1 MILFLLLLLCTG
13 ILLLGLWRKKFL
25 AKPWFWENN
34 IICTSSNFI
43 SVYARRNFPIEKI
56 RETAWLEN
64 PQVLLLHSFLKIQ
77 AAGSNSSSWIFYF
90 GSAAR
95 QFTADTS
102 FRVQYIRYTQRI
114 QFIQLSSVNTTVR
127 YFICLEDL
135 VDS

>member
-64 PQVLLLHSFLKIQ
+64 PRVLLLHSFLKIQ

-102 FRVQYIRYTQRI
+102 FRVYTVHAADPVHSAQQREHYSKV
-114 QFIQLSSVNTTVR
+114 FYLFRRFSR
-127 YFICLEDL
+127 
-135 VDS
+135 